1 MIRCG
6 ELATVLASLIT
17 LRHMPLHFGKIFAA
31 ISLITIAAFV
41 LWLLFTTF
49 FATEQADEKIEQHG
63 AIQPS
68 ILTA

>member
-1 MIRCG
+1 M
-6 ELATVLASLIT
+6 ATVPASLIT
-17 LRHMPLHFGKIFAA
+17 FRHMPLHFGKIFAA

-63 AIQPS
+63 AVELAAIP
-68 ILTA
+68 A

>member
-1 MIRCG
+1 
-6 ELATVLASLIT
+6 
-17 LRHMPLHFGKIFAA
+17 MPVHFGKIFAA

-63 AIQPS
+63 AVQTP
-68 ILTA
+68 ILAA

>member
-1 MIRCG
+1 
-6 ELATVLASLIT
+6 
-17 LRHMPLHFGKIFAA
+17 MPVHFGKIFAA
-31 ISLITIAAFV
+31 ISLITVAAFL

>member
-1 MIRCG
+1 MRRLGYCP
-6 ELATVLASLIT
+6 
-17 LRHMPLHFGKIFAA
+17 RHMPLHFGKIFAA

-63 AIQPS
+63 AVELAAIP
-68 ILTA
+68 T